1 MLKGKEGEEV
11 ARNFGDDFRFVSTFK
26 GFGDKYLLYLISFNI

>member
-1 MLKGKEGEEV
+1 MLKGKEDEEV
-11 ARNFGDDFRFVSTFK
+11 DRNFGDFRFVSTFK